1 MFSKGKAPESPA
13 ATPTMAM
20 TSPAPAPA
28 PSKKAGGRS
37 TPSIISADL
46 LVQGTLTSQG
56 DMQIDGTVEGD
67 IRSITLMI
75 GNGATVKG
83 EIVAEEIV
91 VRGRVE
97 GRIRARRVQL
107 DASAVV
113 VGDILQEQLTV
124 AAGATFEGTCRRST
138 DPLNLQA
145 PTPTISLSKT
155 HTPASPSLV
164 QPEAKTA

>member
-1 MFSKGKAPESPA
+1 MFSKGKAPEAPTSL
-13 ATPTMAM
+13 TPT
-20 TSPAPAPA
+20 PAPAPA
-28 PSKKAGGRS
+28 PAKKAGVRS

-46 LVQGTLTSQG
+46 LVQGTLISQG

-67 IRSITLMI
+67 IRSVTLMI

-83 EIVAEEIV
+83 EIVAEEVV

-107 DASAVV
+107 DATAVV

-124 AAGATFEGTCRRST
+124 AAGATFEGSCRRSN

-145 PTPTISLSKT
+145 PTPQISLSK
-155 HTPASPSLV
+155 PAASPALV

>member
-1 MFSKGKAPESPA
+1 MFSKGKAPESPT
-13 ATPTMAM
+13 TPTMSM
-20 TSPAPAPA
+20 TTPLPPAPA
-28 PSKKAGGRS
+28 KKTGGRS
-37 TPSIISADL
+37 APSIISADL
-46 LVQGTLTSQG
+46 LVQGSLTSQG

-67 IRSITLMI
+67 IRSVTLMI

-83 EIVAEEIV
+83 EIVAEEVV

-107 DASAVV
+107 DATAVV

-145 PTPTISLSKT
+145 PTPQISLSKP
-155 HTPASPSLV
+155 PASTPSTPSLV
-164 QPEAKTA
+164 QTEAKSA